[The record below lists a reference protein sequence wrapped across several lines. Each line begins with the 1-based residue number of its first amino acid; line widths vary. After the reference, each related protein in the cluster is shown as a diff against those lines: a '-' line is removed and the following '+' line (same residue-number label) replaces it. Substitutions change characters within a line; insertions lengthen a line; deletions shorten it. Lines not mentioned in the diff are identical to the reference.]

1 MPDDV
6 NKPDWQNFKI
16 RVQVSTQRVHCDQ
29 KYEKFINYLQLES
42 EKSIMEYEM
51 IVGGK
56 EDQRK
61 EDSSSDDEA
70 LYKNEFRVIK
80 AKKFENIAEAASLA
94 FKIDEDDNFFVTI
107 D

>member
-1 MPDDV
+1 VDGNYDFEGVLRASEHSGFNFEEKAAIISVIGDFGVPYMADDV

-56 EDQRK
+56 ED
-61 EDSSSDDEA
+61 
-70 LYKNEFRVIK
+70 
-80 AKKFENIAEAASLA
+80 
-94 FKIDEDDNFFVTI
+94 
-107 D
+107 